1 VAVGACSGAAWCHT
15 FRLAARKT
23 DPAPSRDFVKPH
35 DGDGGGQLKK
45 RSFISVLA
53 LVFAAL
59 ALVAAGC
66 GGDDD
71 DEGAGAGET
80 AAQADGGGGVK
91 ALPSSS
97 CTAVEYEGEGEPD
110 VLIASDL
117 PMQGSSRTQTVQ
129 MVKAIRYIL
138 DQNNWKAGDLNVA
151 YQVCDDATAQ
161 AAKWD
166 SGKCNQNAQ
175 AYKANDD
182 VIGVIGTFNSGC
194 AAIIIPV
201 LNQAPNGGI
210 GMISPANTFVCLT
223 EGGPGCEATEPDK
236 YYPTGKRNYTRVVAH
251 DAYQGAAMAKFA
263 QDIGVKNVFVL
274 NDKEAYGQGVAEN
287 FRNAAESLDIKI
299 AGFAAWDPKAAS
311 YEALMR
317 QIGQTGADAI
327 FLGGL
332 IDENGAQVIK
342 DKVAVLGPNSGKVK
356 LLAPDGFTAQ
366 ATIDESGVKNAQGMF
381 MSIAGVPIT
390 GFKGKGQTFIQ
401 DFKKILG
408 NEPVDP
414 YAPYGAQAAEILLD
428 AIAKGG
434 DDRAAVIQALFDT
447 KISNGILGTFEI
459 NENGDPAQAGGAVVG
474 FTIYR
479 AEKELETE
487 TVLSPEDQLV
497 EAARG

>member
-1 VAVGACSGAAWCHT
+1 MAN
-15 FRLAARKT
+15 
-23 DPAPSRDFVKPH
+23 
-35 DGDGGGQLKK
+35 DGDGGGELKK
-45 RSFISVLA
+45 RSFISLLA

-71 DEGAGAGET
+71 DEGAGAGDTT
-80 AAQADGGGGVK
+80 AQSDGGGGGVK

-97 CTAVEYEGEGEPD
+97 CTAVEFEGEGEPD
-110 VLIASDL
+110 VLITSDL

-129 MVKAIRYIL
+129 MVKAVRYIL
-138 DQNNWKAGDLNVA
+138 DKNNWKAGDLNVG

-161 AAKWD
+161 AGKWD
-166 SGKCNQNAQ
+166 SGKCNANAQ
-175 AYKANDD
+175 AYKSNDD

-201 LNQAPNGGI
+201 LNQAPGGGI
-210 GMISPANTFVCLT
+210 PMISPANTFVCLT
-223 EGGPGCEATEPDK
+223 EGGPGCEKTEPDK
-236 YYPTGKRNYTRVVAH
+236 YYPTSKRNYTRVVAH
-251 DAYQGAAMAKFA
+251 DAYQGAAMAQFA
-263 QDIGVKNVFVL
+263 KDQGIKNVYIL
-274 NDKEAYGQGVAEN
+274 NDKEAYGLGVATN
-287 FRNAAESLDIKI
+287 FRNAVESIGIKV
-299 AGFAAWDPKAAS
+299 AGFSAWDPKASS

-317 QIGQTGADAI
+317 QIGQTDADAV

-342 DKVAVLGPNSGKVK
+342 DKVAVLGPNTGKVK
-356 LLAPDGFTAQ
+356 LLGPDGFTAQ

-381 MSIAGVPIT
+381 LSIAGVPVDE
-390 GFKGKGQTFIQ
+390 FKGEGQTFIT

-408 NEPVDP
+408 SEPVDP
-414 YAPYGAQAAEILLD
+414 YAAYGAQAAEVLLD

-447 KISNGILGTFEI
+447 KVTDGILGTFEI

-487 TVLSPEDQLV
+487 EIVSPAEDLV
-497 EAARG
+497 EAARGA